1 MIKLLIVD
9 DEPYTVDGLFEM
21 LTDVSGLDLELYRA
35 YSVEEAVQRLMRT
48 KMDIVLS
55 DMRMPGMN
63 GLELQQWIR
72 NRWPRCKVIFLTGI
86 SDIEYAQQAIRGGGV
101 DYILK
106 TEGDEALLR
115 SIRKA
120 IDSLNE
126 DAHHEQ
132 FLLKAKDQLSQ
143 TLPILRKE
151 WFMNVLDPSTRQSN
165 VSETRFKEL
174 GINLNLH
181 EKVLLISGKVDR
193 WQEGY
198 SSTDQALLLYAIQNI
213 AEEYVAR
220 ATFLPI
226 LLEGSEFVWL
236 LQPVGEKQVQVDS
249 EEVWSDFISYVLG
262 TLESIQTTCRELLH
276 APISMVCTGIPMPW
290 EELSETYS
298 QLKHTMLLGL
308 GNGEEMLITNCRD
321 EGHASQPELSQR
333 VVSELERAL
342 ESGQQEEFDQKLE
355 EMFQKVPN
363 WFGEYVHM
371 YYSVAL
377 LLLEHIHR
385 LEFKRES
392 ISSSAIEKLM
402 NLSHHESK
410 TQALHM
416 LRETAR
422 GLFVKRKQTMDDR
435 THRIIHKLNEH
446 IRVNLSAD
454 LSLDT
459 LADVVYLNSS
469 YLSSLYKQCTGM
481 NISDYIAN
489 LRIVQARELLLQPH
503 LKIHEIAES
512 CGFGTAGYFTRFFK
526 KHVGV
531 TPQEYRSSNETK

>member
-9 DEPYTVDGLFEM
+9 DEPYTVDGLYEM
-21 LTDVSGLDLELYRA
+21 LTDVPGLDLELYRA
-35 YSVEEAVQRLMRT
+35 YSAEEAIQRLTRT

-106 TEGDEALLR
+106 TEGDEALVR
-115 SIRKA
+115 SIRKV
-120 IDSLNE
+120 IVSLNE

-132 FLLKAKDQLSQ
+132 FLRKAKDQLSQ

-151 WFMNVLDPSTRQSN
+151 WFMNVVDQAIRPSHLL
-165 VSETRFKEL
+165 ETRFKEL
-174 GINLNLH
+174 GINLSLN

-193 WQEGY
+193 WKDGY
-198 SSTDQALLLYAIQNI
+198 GSTDQALLLYAIQNI
-213 AEEYVAR
+213 AEEYVTR
-220 ATFLPI
+220 AAFLPI

-236 LQPVGEKQVQVDS
+236 LQPKCETQDPVESD
-249 EEVWSDFISYVLG
+249 ETWSDFVAYVLG

-276 APISMVCTGIPMPW
+276 APISMVCTGIPVTW
-290 EELSETYS
+290 EVLSETYR

-308 GNGEEMLITNCRD
+308 GNGEEMLITDCRD
-321 EGHASQPELSQR
+321 EQHAAHPELSQR
-333 VVSELERAL
+333 VVSDLERAL
-342 ESGQQEEFDQKLE
+342 ESGLQEEFEQRLAD
-355 EMFQKVPN
+355 MFQKVPN
-363 WFGEYVHM
+363 WFGEYVHL

-385 LEFKRES
+385 MEFTRES
-392 ISSSAIEKLM
+392 ISSSVIEKLM
-402 NLSHHESK
+402 NLAHHESK
-410 TQALHM
+410 TQAFNM

-422 GLFVKRKQTMDDR
+422 DLFVKRKQTMDDR

-446 IRVNLSAD
+446 IRINLAAD

-489 LRIVQARELLLQPH
+489 LRIVQARELLQQPQ

-531 TPQEYRSSNETK
+531 TPQEYRASNEAK